1 MSTKDTT
8 KTVPVTMKIDPKG
21 FYLYWINQSKV
32 IHTLESGADTVWL
45 QVEFVPDCSYVMEA
59 VMFG

>member
-8 KTVPVTMKIDPKG
+8 KTVPVTVKIDPKG

-32 IHTLESGADTVWL
+32 IHTLQSGADTVW
-45 QVEFVPDCSYVMEA
+45 PDCSYVMEA
-59 VMFG
+59 VTFG